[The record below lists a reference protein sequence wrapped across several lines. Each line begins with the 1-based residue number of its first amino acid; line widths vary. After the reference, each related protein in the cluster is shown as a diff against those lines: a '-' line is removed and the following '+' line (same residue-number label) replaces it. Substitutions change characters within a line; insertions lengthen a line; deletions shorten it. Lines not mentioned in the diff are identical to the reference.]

1 MPIGY
6 PFPHDMIF
14 LCIYVAFSFIYTIF
28 LKEYTSEIFYLII
41 SIPLASS
48 TFDLMQSGVHLEVTQ
63 SLACKNIPAILLDYI
78 LEYFFVVKIA
88 ISHDFL

>member
-1 MPIGY
+1 MKCGIN
-6 PFPHDMIF
+6 F
-14 LCIYVAFSFIYTIF
+14 LKMLIIVIYVAFSFIYTIF

-78 LEYFFVVKIA
+78 LDYFFVVKIA